1 LEADVG
7 AGVLG
12 PVAQIAVLDL
22 LLSGDNAVVI
32 ALACRG
38 LPLPLRR
45 RAILLGTGAAVL
57 MRVALA
63 LVATLLLH
71 LPWFKIAGG
80 VLLLAIGIDLMR
92 SGASDPHHDAREVER
107 DLWHAV
113 GVIAVADAVMSV
125 DNVVAVAAAARG
137 SAGLL
142 LFGIAL
148 SVPIL
153 VFASTRLIALFE
165 REPLLVQAGAA
176 LLGWVAGDVIVNDP
190 VIADFLQSQSFG
202 LAALAP
208 VLGAAYVLVQG
219 RLAVAAAQPPAAT
232 APAPNA
238 TGNAG
243 PPAVAAAQPPAATAP
258 APNAAAKAGRYSR
271 MDLAILGGVA
281 VPLVGLVLMV
291 LYFVW
296 SAVAPR

>member
-92 SGASDPHHDAREVER
+92 SGASDPRHDAREVER

-219 RLAVAAAQPPAAT
+219 RLAVAAAQPPAAP